1 MLVTSSKASI
11 LYYKRIKL
19 RIILIELCKNK
30 KESYMHYVTLFLNP
44 LFSSESLLFAR
55 LLTKSNPINCE
66 IFSRRTI
73 KKYFYLYL
81 HENIFDQILKCTD
94 WKKIWL
100 RKGVFEIGNWIWNC
114 RWHHFYEI
122 HLSHSLDSFDVGLW
136 KRVILL
142 IFK

>member
-94 WKKIWL
+94 WKKNMTKEG
-100 RKGVFEIGNWIWNC
+100 RIWN
-114 RWHHFYEI
+114 WELNLK
-122 HLSHSLDSFDVGLW
+122 LSLASFLW
-136 KRVILL
+136 NSFESFTWFIWCWTVKKSNFADI
-142 IFK
+142 